1 MVQKSL
7 LILLIIA
14 MGLGCSPKQYA
25 INIASGVVVQTRTIH
40 DTVVVRLPP
49 LPIVPPAT
57 TNPIDT
63 LLYDVHTAGSPNFN
77 LRKPNFVIIHH
88 TAQDSCGQ
96 TFYTFSL
103 ARTQVSAHYVI
114 CKDGTL
120 HHLLNDYLRAWHA
133 GISKWGNNV
142 DMNSCSI
149 GIELDNNGKEPFAVQ
164 QINTLLIL
172 LDTLKKTFAIP
183 TANFIGHADV
193 APRRKNDPSVYF
205 PWKMLADKGFGL
217 WQDSIPPSLQI
228 DSSFNS
234 MEALRIIGYETKD
247 STAAI
252 IAFKRH
258 FLQDES
264 SKTLNEWDIK
274 TLHNLYKKYL

>member
-1 MVQKSL
+1 MIQKSL
-7 LILLIIA
+7 FILLIIVVVS
-14 MGLGCSPKQYA
+14 GCSPKQYPENNTPTV
-25 INIASGVVVQTRTIH
+25 IIKTKIIH

-49 LPIVPPAT
+49 LPIVPPTT
-57 TNPIDT
+57 TNPIDS
-63 LLYDVHTAGSPNFN
+63 LLYDVHTAGTPNFN
-77 LRKPNFVIIHH
+77 LRKPNYVIIHH

-96 TFYTFSL
+96 TLYTFSL
-103 ARTQVSAHYVI
+103 ARTTRSAHYVI
-114 CKDGTL
+114 CRDGTL

-149 GIELDNNGKEPFAVQ
+149 GIELDNNGKEPFAMQ

-172 LDTLKKTFAIP
+172 LDTLKKTYNIP
-183 TANFIGHADV
+183 TANFIGHADI
-193 APRRKNDPSVYF
+193 APKRKDDPSVYF

-217 WQDSIPPSLQI
+217 WQDSIPPSIQV
-228 DSSFNS
+228 DSSFIP
-234 MEALRIIGYETKD
+234 MDALRIIGYDTKD